1 MDQWDRIKSP
11 KNKPTPMIKLRQEAR
26 IYKVEN
32 NLQVV
37 LGKLDSHVYINELRT
52 HPHTTY
58 KNKVKMA

>member
-1 MDQWDRIKSP
+1 
-11 KNKPTPMIKLRQEAR
+11 MIKLRQEAR

-37 LGKLDSHVYINELRT
+37 LGKLDSHVYINEFRT